1 MDHAEAMQMRAVER
15 YMLADLSVSEVED
28 FERHFFDCPQC
39 SEELRTLSILRENAR
54 AVFMEPHSS
63 PSISSVPVSPQ
74 PVTPPKSGRTGWR
87 FWSPMLAPALALLI
101 AAVYVGYLAGERKTG
116 EPQSV
121 NAYPLYAAS
130 RGAET
135 VVAPPAGS
143 QFFILYMDR
152 TWDRDF
158 GSYRA
163 VVRDDGSAGSE
174 RLSMALPASEPG
186 RAIQVLFPAHALP
199 SGRYVLTILGKD
211 KSGQESKAADYSF
224 TLRFQ

>member
-1 MDHAEAMQMRAVER
+1 MDHAEAIKMGAVER
-15 YMLADLSVSEVED
+15 YMLADLSVSEVEE

-54 AVFMEPHSS
+54 AVFIEQHSS
-63 PSISSVPVSPQ
+63 PSISGVPVSHQ

-101 AAVYVGYLAGERKTG
+101 AAVYVGYLTGERKTG

-135 VVAPPAGS
+135 VIAPPAGAK
-143 QFFILYMDR
+143 FFTLYMDR

-158 GSYRA
+158 ASYRA
-163 VVRDDGSAGSE
+163 VLRDDSQAGSE

-186 RAIQVLFPAHALP
+186 RAIQILFPAHALAA
-199 SGRYVLTILGKD
+199 GRYVLTILGKD
-211 KSGQESKAADYSF
+211 NSGQESKAADYSF